1 MAESGYGSYI
11 GSTINLLSHSDIRY
25 EGVLTS
31 IDTEASTLTL
41 QNGAFTTR
49 LTARAKDQPS

>member
-49 LTARAKDQPS
+49 LTARAKD